1 MPPKIS
7 AKAKP
12 QDLETVVQIALDA
25 ADAAMDVTSEFA
37 RISTEFQKAK
47 NSFASLQK
55 TVRISSIV
63 VGSILLGGVVV
74 VAILLARSADKMNVL
89 TATNTELLTVFTE
102 NIATMN
108 EGVGNLQGPFSQL
121 ATLQEHLPLPKIQ

>member
-1 MPPKIS
+1 MPPKTS

-37 RISTEFQKAK
+37 RISSEFQKAK
-47 NSFASLQK
+47 KSFASLQK
-55 TVRISSIV
+55 TVRISSFV
-63 VGSILLGGVVV
+63 VGAILLGGVVAV
-74 VAILLARSADKMNVL
+74 GILLARSADKMNVL

-108 EGVGNLQGPFSQL
+108 
-121 ATLQEHLPLPKIQ
+121 

>member
-1 MPPKIS
+1 MPPKTS

-47 NSFASLQK
+47 NKQQS
-55 TVRISSIV
+55 
-63 VGSILLGGVVV
+63 
-74 VAILLARSADKMNVL
+74 
-89 TATNTELLTVFTE
+89 
-102 NIATMN
+102 
-108 EGVGNLQGPFSQL
+108 
-121 ATLQEHLPLPKIQ
+121 